1 MVKCTDPI
9 GVGSIPT
16 FLTNY
21 KLLTIKLS
29 NMKLQTP
36 TIIKPEFEAFEVYH
50 EDLEGHYTWREAKK
64 ACAKLGAGWRLPTKE
79 ELEEMYE
86 KRDMVGGFA
95 NNDYWSYTENDTNN
109 AWSQNFSNGNQYS
122 LDKNDYISVRAVR
135 NINH

>member
-1 MVKCTDPI
+1 
-9 GVGSIPT
+9 
-16 FLTNY
+16 
-21 KLLTIKLS
+21 
-29 NMKLQTP
+29 MKLQTP